1 MEDLESLVVKLR
13 KRLEEAS
20 QETLQEDKVWK
31 ILTKLA
37 QLPMSLELLQVT
49 HIGKQVNSFKKH
61 NGRIGQK
68 AKELVTK
75 WKELVPDEA
84 PQEKRAPAQ
93 TGTTTPQGP
102 THTNRHRRETHST
115 PAQSTSSQAHA
126 PSRGHA
132 PIDLA
137 VAVSAVG
144 SSRKDKATPK
154 ATPIHTSGSWSTKDT
169 TPIYSE
175 SESREDGYGP
185 TNSSSSSAAKKRKE
199 CLCYL
204 CYKQSME
211 FVVRLSVST
220 VNIRPSRYTRK
231 VSIPNL
237 MARHSFSTVEYR
249 TSLGRSFLLNRWN
262 VAGAPCSPNGIIVHR
277 NNPHGVGN
285 AVMWRAL
292 EPASS
297 PLAPPFFFTITMG
310 EHHSLDEGS
319 MMPSLKHLLDLLLYG
334 CPVRVWNTLVQ
345 LFSKDWF
352 LGECGVIS
360 PYWNFFF
367 MPIAVCLFAPVA
379 HCGLVAWLVRT
390 PTAHGLFT
398 FVSYGPCRG
407 PAIGPSNL
415 FVDEGSSTST
425 TSNSLWRAF
434 LSYHAFCCFCA
445 FSRFSQTR
453 SFIVSIR
460 SRMARIR
467 VER

>member
-1 MEDLESLVVKLR
+1 MQPHPSLHSVIQASSKPRGIVPERLSVAGIEMEDLESLVVKLR

-126 PSRGHA
+126 PNRGHA

-185 TNSSSSSAAKKRKE
+185 TNSSSSSAAKKRKVAGTWLE
-199 CLCYL
+199 LLAVQMASSYTGTIH
-204 CYKQSME
+204 ME
-211 FVVRLSVST
+211 WGMRSCGERWNLPVAPCEIHGCDELWSPKLVQRIVDPGHRICVRL
-220 VNIRPSRYTRK
+220 
-231 VSIPNL
+231 
-237 MARHSFSTVEYR
+237 
-249 TSLGRSFLLNRWN
+249 
-262 VAGAPCSPNGIIVHR
+262 
-277 NNPHGVGN
+277 
-285 AVMWRAL
+285 
-292 EPASS
+292 
-297 PLAPPFFFTITMG
+297 
-310 EHHSLDEGS
+310 
-319 MMPSLKHLLDLLLYG
+319 
-334 CPVRVWNTLVQ
+334 
-345 LFSKDWF
+345 
-352 LGECGVIS
+352 
-360 PYWNFFF
+360 
-367 MPIAVCLFAPVA
+367 
-379 HCGLVAWLVRT
+379 
-390 PTAHGLFT
+390 
-398 FVSYGPCRG
+398 
-407 PAIGPSNL
+407 
-415 FVDEGSSTST
+415 
-425 TSNSLWRAF
+425 
-434 LSYHAFCCFCA
+434 
-445 FSRFSQTR
+445 
-453 SFIVSIR
+453 
-460 SRMARIR
+460 
-467 VER
+467 